1 MYKYVIK
8 RLLFTI
14 PVLFGAIFL
23 VFTIMNM
30 TPGDPATLI
39 LGITAKQADIDALN
53 HQLGVDQPFFV
64 QFFNYIKDMVTQFDF
79 GISYRTGKP
88 VFDELP
94 VSYTHLDVYKRQY
107 VTS

>member
-64 QFFNYIKDMVTQFDF
+64 QFFNYIKGVVRAGAF
-79 GISYRTGKP
+79 GTWDRSG
-88 VFDELP
+88 
-94 VSYTHLDVYKRQY
+94 
-107 VTS
+107 